1 MTTLQLNEGDI
12 FLRRGETAIFLL
24 HGFFSTPEELTL
36 IANMLA
42 DDGLTV
48 YCPCL
53 PSYSS
58 YKKASLIDFCSADYA
73 QWQKEAEKSFLD
85 FKKEFNKVYIGGHSW
100 GANLAILLASKHEVE
115 GIISLGAAIYLSIFL
130 RWSRKIVP
138 FIARVLVKENAVA
151 FFQATSDL
159 NILNMTNIVK
169 ETKKALP
176 TIKQPIL
183 IVHSKDDK
191 MVLPQSADC
200 IRRRVRSKNKKQIF
214 VKNKLDNGHGLVY
227 EELGPKIAKE
237 ISKFI
242 CLNSQ

>member
-12 FLRRGETAIFLL
+12 FLRRGETAVFLL
-24 HGFFSTPEELTL
+24 HGFFSTPEEFTS
-36 IANMLA
+36 IANILA
-42 DDGLTV
+42 DNGLTV

-58 YKKASLIDFCSADYA
+58 YKKASLIDFCSADYV
-73 QWQKEAEKSFLD
+73 QWQKEAENSFLS
-85 FKKEFNKVYIGGHSW
+85 FKKEFSKVYIGGHSW

-138 FIARVLVKENAVA
+138 FVARILIRENAVA
-151 FFQATSDL
+151 FFQATSNL
-159 NILNMTNIVK
+159 NILSMTNIVK

-191 MVLPQSADC
+191 MILPQSADC
-200 IRRRVRSKNKKQIF
+200 IRKKVKSKNKKLIF
-214 VKNKLDNGHGLVY
+214 IKNGRSNGHGLVY
-227 EELGPKIAKE
+227 EELGPEIARE
-237 ISKFI
+237 ILKFVVK
-242 CLNSQ
+242 